1 MPVACG
7 ARLRCSATRACS
19 RAQLRERVVDFV
31 SALALAALAVAS
43 ALVIAP
49 SPFAS
54 PVPSPLIIPPL
65 LFACLR
71 LCLLL
76 RLCSCRGGGSP
87 AHSRVSV
94 AALGLA
100 LASALVIAPSP
111 IASPALSPASA
122 ASVALWLT
130 RARASP
136 LLPLGSHSPLPS
148 SSRPRSSSRQR
159 RRCPCLRALA
169 RSGLQEARR
178 GGARIRP
185 AALRLQE
192 ADPSQEYVA
201 KGCPG
206 MTACSSHSPWPF
218 WPVSP
223 PFWSLSSGCFGI
235 FLT

>member
-1 MPVACG
+1 M
-7 ARLRCSATRACS
+7 
-19 RAQLRERVVDFV
+19 
-31 SALALAALAVAS
+31 
-43 ALVIAP
+43 
-49 SPFAS
+49 
-54 PVPSPLIIPPL
+54 PSPLIIPPL

-169 RSGLQEARR
+169 RSGLQKARR

-218 WPVSP
+218 WPVVP
-223 PFWSLSSGCFGI
+223 PILVFVLWLFRYFSYVTPSASRSGCYTGWSVCG
-235 FLT
+235 LVEEGAEGSGEADHQTYSSTERGTGMAMRAT